1 MTRYVIRRLIQS
13 VFLLIGVATFNF
25 VILHLAPGGPELV
38 SEDPRLPKDYAAQQ
52 RRDLGLDQPL
62 PVQYVRWIGQVARLN
77 FGRSFIDKRPVT
89 EKIVERMPNTLLLS
103 GTSFIVGLLGIPL
116 GIVAALRR
124 GRPVDHG
131 IRLFAAFGNAAPDW
145 WVALIILL
153 ISARTVHWFPLGGTQ
168 TIGDGSLL
176 DRLHHLLLPA
186 LIGGIGG
193 WIGYSRLV
201 RSQFLEVMNEDY
213 VRTAR
218 AKGLAERRV
227 IWSHV
232 LRNAMLPVVTSFG
245 GILTL
250 ALSGAVLFEYT
261 FSWPGMGRL
270 ALEAATQR
278 DYPVLMALTV
288 ISAALVIIGQLLV
301 DVLYTFVDPRVKL
314 T

>member
-1 MTRYVIRRLIQS
+1 MS
-13 VFLLIGVATFNF
+13 F
-25 VILHLAPGGPELV
+25 VIMHLAPGGPETF

-52 RRDLGLDQPL
+52 RRVLGLDQPL
-62 PVQYVRWIGQVARLN
+62 PIQYVKWLGRAARLD
-77 FGRSFIDKRPVT
+77 FGRSFSDRRPVS
-89 EKIVERMPNTLLLS
+89 EKIIERIPNTLLLS
-103 GTSFIVGLLGIPL
+103 GTSFVIGLLGIPL
-116 GIVAALRR
+116 GVYAALRR
-124 GRPVDHG
+124 GRPTDHG
-131 IRLFAAFGNAAPDW
+131 IRFFAAIGNATPHW
-145 WVALIILL
+145 WLALIILL
-153 ISARTVHWFPLGGTQ
+153 ISARTVNWFPLGGTE

-186 LIGGIGG
+186 LLGGLGG

-218 AKGLAERRV
+218 AKGLTERRV
-227 IWSHV
+227 INGHA

-245 GILTL
+245 GVLTL
-250 ALSGAVLFEYT
+250 ALSGALLFEYT

-270 ALEAATQR
+270 AFEAASER

-288 ISAALVIIGQLLV
+288 VSAALVIVGNLLV

>member
-1 MTRYVIRRLIQS
+1 MTRYVVRRLIQS
-13 VFLLIGVATFNF
+13 VFLLVGIATFNF

-38 SEDPRLPKDYAAQQ
+38 AEDPRLPKDYAAQQ

-62 PVQYVRWIGQVARLN
+62 PVQYVKWLGRAARLD
-77 FGRSFIDKRPVT
+77 FGRSFTDRRPVS
-89 EKIVERMPNTLLLS
+89 EKIIERIPNTLLLS
-103 GTSFIVGLLGIPL
+103 GTSFVIGLLGIPL
-116 GIVAALRR
+116 GVYAALRR
-124 GRPVDHG
+124 GRPTDHG
-131 IRLFAAFGNAAPDW
+131 IRFFAAIGNATPHW
-145 WVALIILL
+145 WLALIILL
-153 ISARTVHWFPLGGTQ
+153 ISARTVHWFPLGGTE

-186 LIGGIGG
+186 LLGGLGG

-218 AKGLAERRV
+218 AKGLAERPV
-227 IWSHV
+227 IIGHA

-245 GILTL
+245 GVLTL
-250 ALSGAVLFEYT
+250 ALSGALLFEYT

-270 ALEAATQR
+270 AFEAASER

-288 ISAALVIIGQLLV
+288 VSAALVIIGNLLV

>member
-1 MTRYVIRRLIQS
+1 MTRYVVRRLIQS
-13 VFLLIGVATFNF
+13 VFLLIGIATFNF

-62 PVQYVRWIGQVARLN
+62 PVQYVKWLGRAARLD
-77 FGRSFIDKRPVT
+77 FGRSFTDRRPVS
-89 EKIVERMPNTLLLS
+89 EKIIERMPNTLLLS
-103 GTSFIVGLLGIPL
+103 GTSFVIGLLGIPL
-116 GIVAALRR
+116 GVYAALRR
-124 GRPVDHG
+124 GRPTDHG
-131 IRLFAAFGNAAPDW
+131 IRFFAAIGNATPHW
-145 WVALIILL
+145 WLALIILL

-186 LIGGIGG
+186 LLGGLGG

-227 IWSHV
+227 INGHA

-245 GILTL
+245 GVLTL
-250 ALSGAVLFEYT
+250 ALSGALLFEYT

-270 ALEAATQR
+270 AFEAASER

-288 ISAALVIIGQLLV
+288 VSAALVIIGNLLV

>member
-1 MTRYVIRRLIQS
+1 MTRYVVRRIIQS
-13 VFLLIGVATFNF
+13 VFLLIGIATFNF

-38 SEDPRLPKDYAAQQ
+38 SEDPRLPKDFAAQQ

-62 PVQYVRWIGQVARLN
+62 PIQYVKWLGRAARLD
-77 FGRSFIDKRPVT
+77 FGRSFSDRRPVS
-89 EKIVERMPNTLLLS
+89 EKIIERIPNTLLLS
-103 GTSFIVGLLGIPL
+103 GTSFVIGLLGIPL
-116 GIVAALRR
+116 GVYAALRR
-124 GRPVDHG
+124 GRPTDHG
-131 IRLFAAFGNAAPDW
+131 IRFFAAIGNATPHW
-145 WVALIILL
+145 WLALIILL
-153 ISARTVHWFPLGGTQ
+153 ISARTVHWFPLGGTE

-176 DRLHHLLLPA
+176 DRLRHLLLPA
-186 LIGGIGG
+186 LLGGLGG

-227 IWSHV
+227 INGHA

-245 GILTL
+245 GVLTL
-250 ALSGAVLFEYT
+250 ALSGALLFEYT

-270 ALEAATQR
+270 AFEAASER

-288 ISAALVIIGQLLV
+288 VGAALVIVGNLLV

>member
-1 MTRYVIRRLIQS
+1 MTRYVVRRIIQS
-13 VFLLIGVATFNF
+13 VFLLIGIATFNF

-38 SEDPRLPKDYAAQQ
+38 SEDPRLPKDFAAQQ

-62 PVQYVRWIGQVARLN
+62 PIQYVKWLGRAARLD
-77 FGRSFIDKRPVT
+77 FGRSFSDRRPVSD
-89 EKIVERMPNTLLLS
+89 KIIERIPNTLLLS
-103 GTSFIVGLLGIPL
+103 GTSFVIGLLGIPL
-116 GIVAALRR
+116 GVYAALRR
-124 GRPVDHG
+124 GRPTDHG
-131 IRLFAAFGNAAPDW
+131 IRFFAAIGNATPHW
-145 WVALIILL
+145 WLALIILL
-153 ISARTVHWFPLGGTQ
+153 ISARTVHWFPLGGTE

-186 LIGGIGG
+186 LLGGLGG
-193 WIGYSRLV
+193 WISYSRLV

-227 IWSHV
+227 INGHA

-245 GILTL
+245 GVLTL
-250 ALSGAVLFEYT
+250 ALSGALLFEYT

-270 ALEAATQR
+270 AFEAASER

-288 ISAALVIIGQLLV
+288 VGAALVIVGNLLV